1 MLPASLECFALR
13 AELNGNYLQAVYV
26 DKATGVR
33 VEASAGTV
41 VANARTR
48 FVVERSKKEADG
60 FIHVR
65 CCYNNKYWVP
75 VLVQDGCSSCWFIS
89 TANEPED
96 DLSSPSC
103 TLFQALP
110 VNEKDDSITFLHP
123 GLRKFACVVS
133 IGNETYMQLQE
144 NNSNNFTAVGLS
156 GHKELPK
163 HVAFKGDNGKYL
175 GAKDLEE
182 EFDMHGKKITP
193 VVLSIPVVGGL
204 VAGFKTARCMSRRR
218 YFQFNTEDIGHASVS
233 YTTFTND
240 DGTVRIA
247 SNNGK
252 VWKRSS
258 WGNWIKTGDMED
270 KDDRD
275 TLFEVV
281 SGDGFVA
288 LRNLGNNKFCRRLTV
303 GGRTSYLSACG
314 DSISQCAQLK
324 LEEPFVSFEISDVK
338 FHLDEA
344 RMYNKQILNVVTMT
358 RTNNTSREFKT
369 TFSFSKKVE
378 MVSKWEN
385 TVSSKTG
392 VQHKIRSSVS
402 GVPIIAHGEVIY
414 STESGTLD
422 RHTRSETNTDET
434 TITEEYS
441 VPPGTKLAGK
451 LVATRA
457 SSDVPYSYKQTGVL
471 KNGDVVTTIHNDGI
485 YTVTNNYNFGIIV
498 TDDEDEIRKLEG

>member
-1 MLPASLECFALR
+1 
-13 AELNGNYLQAVYV
+13 
-26 DKATGVR
+26 
-33 VEASAGTV
+33 
-41 VANARTR
+41 
-48 FVVERSKKEADG
+48 
-60 FIHVR
+60 
-65 CCYNNKYWVP
+65 
-75 VLVQDGCSSCWFIS
+75 
-89 TANEPED
+89 
-96 DLSSPSC
+96 
-103 TLFQALP
+103 
-110 VNEKDDSITFLHP
+110 
-123 GLRKFACVVS
+123 
-133 IGNETYMQLQE
+133 MQLQDHVDYQE
-144 NNSNNFTAVGLS
+144 NNSSNFTVVGLS
-156 GHKELPK
+156 AHKELPK

-182 EFDMHGKKITP
+182 ELNMHDKRITP
-193 VVLSIPVVGGL
+193 MIMYIPVLGSL
-204 VAGFKTARCMSRRR
+204 VASFKTGRNLLRHR
-218 YFQFNTEDIGHASVS
+218 YFQFHTEDIGHASVS

-324 LEEPFVSFEISDVK
+324 LEEPFVSFEITDVE

-344 RMYNKQILNVVTMT
+344 RIYNKQILNIVSMT
-358 RTNNTSREFKT
+358 RTNNTSREFKA
-369 TFSFSKKVE
+369 TFSFTKKVE
-378 MVSKWEN
+378 MTSKWET

-392 VQHKIRSSVS
+392 VQHKIRSCTS
-402 GVPIIAHGEVIY
+402 GVPIIARGEVIY
-414 STESGTLD
+414 STESTTSD
-422 RHTRSETNTDET
+422 HQTRSESNTDET

-457 SSDVPYSYKQTGVL
+457 SSDVPYSYKQTNVL
-471 KNGDVVTTIHNDGI
+471 TNGNVVTTIHNDGI
-485 YTVTNNYNFGIIV
+485 YTVTNNYNFEIIV
-498 TDDEDEIRKLEG
+498 TDDEDEIRKLVG